1 MVRALGGGRGG
12 RMKSLKTLGQTVW
25 HFKSRSARILGISHP
40 LNPKRNALRQK
51 TSKLEAFGPTG

>member
-1 MVRALGGGRGG
+1 
-12 RMKSLKTLGQTVW
+12 MKSLKTLGQTVW